1 MDEKADPCQNFY
13 EFACG
18 GFIEKTIIPD
28 DKSSASLW
36 TPIIEKIEHNGKV
49 LLEMPI
55 DDKKDFES
63 EKMAKVFYKSCM
75 DQDRLDE
82 LGLEPIKDIVSQ
94 VGGWPVVEGDAWK
107 GEKFDVWKQSAKVYH
122 MGYSSN
128 YIATVDVA
136 TDAKNN
142 SHRVLH
148 FDQPQFGLSKD
159 YWNKGLE
166 EPEVKAYFTYMVE
179 TAVLFGADEVRAKD
193 ELEKVMRFEQK
204 LAKISARKEDRRNDT
219 KLYNPTTLGEL
230 SESWTTYVSDL
241 FHFDVF
247 FKSLITITDSEKV
260 IIRDPKFYEQLSS
273 VLQSTNIRT
282 IANYMSWRM
291 IKSSVKYLGKDARA
305 IRQKFLQVLTGVN
318 IEKVPWKRCTKKVGF
333 NNQYDRETFNY
344 AVGSM
349 YARYVFDIEAKRQV
363 DDMTGYI
370 RKAFNEIL
378 QNLDWMDNDT
388 KNEAFNKLEKLH
400 QTLAYP
406 VEYLERKKIDGIHK
420 GLVISENDYLGNVL
434 RLSVHFKKLQ
444 ALKLRQNVD
453 PYDWKDFKNVAI
465 VNAWYD
471 RTYNRMRY
479 PAGILQG
486 GFFNSKLPRY
496 MNFGGIGM
504 VIGHEITHGFD
515 DKGRQRNSE
524 GINQLIKHVAI
535 CRSEVVQID
544 FNNQAG

>member
-1 MDEKADPCQNFY
+1 VS
-13 EFACG
+13 
-18 GFIEKTIIPD
+18 T
-28 DKSSASLW
+28 L
-36 TPIIEKIEHNGKV
+36 
-49 LLEMPI
+49 
-55 DDKKDFES
+55 KK
-63 EKMAKVFYKSCM
+63 Y
-75 DQDRLDE
+75 
-82 LGLEPIKDIVSQ
+82 P
-94 VGGWPVVEGDAWK
+94 
-107 GEKFDVWKQSAKVYH
+107 
-122 MGYSSN
+122 
-128 YIATVDVA
+128 
-136 TDAKNN
+136 
-142 SHRVLH
+142 
-148 FDQPQFGLSKD
+148 
-159 YWNKGLE
+159 
-166 EPEVKAYFTYMVE
+166 
-179 TAVLFGADEVRAKD
+179 
-193 ELEKVMRFEQK
+193 
-204 LAKISARKEDRRNDT
+204 
-219 KLYNPTTLGEL
+219 
-230 SESWTTYVSDL
+230 
-241 FHFDVF
+241 
-247 FKSLITITDSEKV
+247 
-260 IIRDPKFYEQLSS
+260 
-273 VLQSTNIRT
+273 
-282 IANYMSWRM
+282 
-291 IKSSVKYLGKDARA
+291 GKD
-305 IRQKFLQVLTGVN
+305 
-318 IEKVPWKRCTKKVGF
+318 VPKKVGF

-349 YARYVFDIEAKRQV
+349 YARHVFDIEAKRQV

-420 GLVISENDYLGNVL
+420 GLVISEDDYLGNVL

-524 GINQLIKHVAI
+524 GALVDWWKPESSEKFNKKAQCIIWQYGNYTHKQVGKKVNGIITQGENIADNGGIKEAYLGYEKWVSENGDEPKLPGHGFSPKQLFWLSYAQTWCSKYRDASLKSKILRGPHSPPHF
-535 CRSEVVQID
+535 RVVGPLSNAEEFSKDWSCPIGSPM
-544 FNNQAG
+544 NPEKKCTVW